1 MSRPK
6 SKLGLRLIQVPLGI
20 LYLWTIL
27 YAFIALLWHVPL
39 ASILFVLLGLI
50 LNPFNIN
57 RRRSWIIRSTAITL
71 IITLLFLFPY
81 KVLESTE
88 NRMQFLSEKLV
99 SEGID
104 GFGLNDKVAI
114 YGAHV
119 FMGVGGLITGYP
131 EIAIETLSMLIPS
144 PGIRSWS
151 SDFAMES
158 PRIQKP
164 LKRLVAQLEQL
175 PLQTNKY
182 ALKKERIAWSQY
194 GSDTRVGFALN
205 PFHLSATANR
215 IEGRWKIFCKA
226 NVDIKYPP
234 GTWILL
240 FSYAGRDIHFE
251 EGLLWVLQESGWIFP
266 YQGSWEWTIYSD
278 DYRL

>member
-1 MSRPK
+1 MSHPK
-6 SKLGLRLIQVPLGI
+6 SKFGLRLIQVPLGI
-20 LYLWTIL
+20 LCFGAML
-27 YAFIALLWHVPL
+27 YALIALLWHVPL

-57 RRRSWIIRSTAITL
+57 RRRSWIIRSTAFTL
-71 IITLLFLFPY
+71 IIALLFLFPY

-88 NRMQFLSEKLV
+88 NRMQFLSEKLA

-104 GFGLNDKVAI
+104 GFGLTDKVAI

-119 FMGVGGLITGYP
+119 FMGMGGLITGYP

-144 PGIRSWS
+144 PSIRSWS

-164 LKRLVAQLEQL
+164 LKRFVAQLDKL
-175 PLQTNKY
+175 PLQTNEY
-182 ALKKERIAWSQY
+182 SIKKERIAWSQY

-205 PFHLSATANR
+205 PFNLSAIANR
-215 IEGRWKIFCKA
+215 IERRWKIYCKA

-234 GTWILL
+234 RTWLLL